1 MSMLEQ
7 ADLAPES
14 PGLGAMPT
22 SWRLR
27 EAIADWWAGTRRCEA
42 WSTLAWFDVVL
53 RYRRSMLGPWWIT
66 LSLGLLLAGLAPLYA
81 ILLDVP
87 LREYLPFV
95 TLGVVSWTFI
105 AGSLQDCCSGLVGAG
120 AQLRL
125 GTVPPSLLVWRI
137 VARHAIH
144 LAHHLLLVAA
154 VLLWAGVP
162 VSSTTLLALP
172 GLLAIALQLHLW
184 GLVLA
189 IACARFRDVASVVSS
204 ALQLAMFLTP
214 VFWEPSRLPERA
226 RFVLWNPLAA
236 TIEVF
241 RAPLLGEMP
250 QAHAWSIVGISLAVS
265 ALAALAV
272 LVAQRGRLVYWV

>member
-1 MSMLEQ
+1 MSTLDP
-7 ADLAPES
+7 ADLAPEATVH
-14 PGLGAMPT
+14 PAPPPA
-22 SWRLR
+22 WRLR
-27 EAIADWWAGTRRCEA
+27 EAIADWWAGTRRVEA
-42 WSTLAWFDVVL
+42 WWTLAWFDVVL

-87 LREYLPFV
+87 LRSYLPFV

-105 AGSLQDCCSGLVGAG
+105 AGSLQDCCGGLVGAG

-137 VARHAIH
+137 VARHAIG
-144 LAHHLLLVAA
+144 LAHHLLLVVV
-154 VLLWAGVP
+154 VLAWLEVP
-162 VSSTTLLALP
+162 VSAATLLAVP
-172 GLLAIALQLHLW
+172 GFLVVALQLQLW

-189 IACARFRDVASVVSS
+189 IACARFRDVASVVAS

-236 TIEVF
+236 MIDVI
-241 RAPLLGEMP
+241 RSPLLGE
-250 QAHAWSIVGISLAVS
+250 AAHGHAWAIVGISLGASAV
-265 ALAALAV
+265 AAVAV
-272 LVAQRGRLVYWV
+272 LVMQRGRLVYWV

>member
-1 MSMLEQ
+1 MSTLDPAELA
-7 ADLAPES
+7 ADD
-14 PGLGAMPT
+14 PGLGMPPQA
-22 SWRLR
+22 WRLR
-27 EAIADWWAGTRRCEA
+27 EAIADWWAGTRRVEA
-42 WSTLAWFDVVL
+42 WTTLAWFDVVL

-87 LREYLPFV
+87 LRSYLPFV
-95 TLGVVSWTFI
+95 TLGVVLWTFI

-137 VARHAIH
+137 VARHAIQ
-144 LAHHLLLVAA
+144 LAHHLLLVVV
-154 VLLWAGVP
+154 VLAWLEVP
-162 VSSTTLLALP
+162 VSAVTLLAIP
-172 GLLAIALQLHLW
+172 GLVAVALQLHLW

-236 TIEVF
+236 TIEVV
-241 RAPLLGEMP
+241 RAPLLGEIP
-250 QAHAWSIVGISLAVS
+250 HTHAWLIVGISLAAS
-265 ALAALAV
+265 ALAALTV
-272 LVAQRGRLVYWV
+272 LVVQRGRLVYWV